1 MTDASLPAPPSTS
14 TRRSREKPLLLVLGS
29 LLALVALVL
38 LLAGGALLWAH
49 GTQRDDSGYFT
60 SGTERLATP
69 TPALTVGD
77 LDLSGISD
85 APGWLLP
92 DGLGT
97 VKIDARSADG
107 RPLFVGIARA
117 AVVDRYLAGV
127 AHDEVTDV
135 GVGSDRP
142 RYRRTPGAA
151 RAADPSSV
159 PWVAQARGPHSVLT
173 WKVRDGKWAAVTMNA
188 DGTPGVAAD
197 MKVGAKTGIVLPA
210 ALILLG
216 LGAAFA
222 IGAAG
227 LLITGMRSDG
237 GVGGVTPGPGT
248 PGGPAPAGAAA
259 AAAGGGGAG
268 AIAAGGATPV
278 AAEEPYPVR
287 VDAEL
292 DEPLSRWMWL
302 VKWFLAIP
310 HWIVLGFLWVA
321 VAVLA
326 VFAWFA
332 ILFTGRYPRSIH
344 DFTLGVMR
352 WSWRAS
358 AYATSALNTDRY
370 PPFSLDDDPSY
381 PARLDVPYVERHDRL
396 TTAFRWI
403 LAIPHFI
410 VVGIVYGGWWG
421 FGWGSGWD
429 GWDRG
434 PGLLTIL
441 VIVAAVVLAVTGRY
455 PRDVFRL
462 VVGIN
467 RWFWRVVAYALL
479 MRDEYPPFRL
489 NP

>member
-1 MTDASLPAPPSTS
+1 MTDASVPLPPATS
-14 TRRSREKPLLLVLGS
+14 TRHNREKPLLLVLGS

-49 GTQRDDSGYFT
+49 GTQRDDNGYFT
-60 SGTERLATP
+60 SHTERLATP

-77 LDLSGISD
+77 VDLSGLSD

-92 DGLGT
+92 DDLGT

-107 RPLFVGIARA
+107 RPLFVGIAPA
-117 AVVDRYLAGV
+117 AEVDRYLAGV

-135 GVGSDRP
+135 GWGNDTP
-142 RYRRTPGAA
+142 RYQRTPGGA
-151 RAADPSSV
+151 RAADPSQV
-159 PWVAQARGPHSVLT
+159 HWVARARGPHSLLT
-173 WKVRDGKWAAVTMNA
+173 WKVRDGNWAAVAMNA
-188 DGTPGVAAD
+188 DGSPRVAAD
-197 MKVGAKTGIVLPA
+197 MKVGVKTGIVLPA

-227 LLITGMRSDG
+227 LLIAGMRSGGGG
-237 GVGGVTPGPGT
+237 GVRPGPGA
-248 PGGPAPAGAAA
+248 PVPAGAAG
-259 AAAGGGGAG
+259 AAAGGGAG
-268 AIAAGGATPV
+268 SIAAGGATPV

-310 HWIVLGFLWVA
+310 HWIVLAFLWLA
-321 VAVLA
+321 VGVLA

-352 WSWRAS
+352 WSWRVT

-370 PPFSLDDDPSY
+370 PPFSLEDDPSY
-381 PARLDVPYVERHDRL
+381 PARLDLPYEEQHNRL

-410 VVGIVYGGWWG
+410 VIGLLYGGGWWG
-421 FGWGSGWD
+421 FGWGWGGDGSGWAD
-429 GWDRG
+429 A
-434 PGLLTIL
+434 PSVLTIL
-441 VIVAAVVLAVTGRY
+441 VIIAGVVLLVTGRY
-455 PRDVFRL
+455 PRDVFRI

-489 NP
+489 DP

>member
-1 MTDASLPAPPSTS
+1 MTDASLPARPTASPHHN
-14 TRRSREKPLLLVLGS
+14 REKPLLLVLGS

-49 GTQRDDSGYFT
+49 GTQRDDNGYFT

-69 TPALTVGD
+69 TAALTVED
-77 LDLSGISD
+77 IDLSGISD

-97 VKIDARSADG
+97 VRIDARSADG

-117 AVVDRYLAGV
+117 AEVNRYLAGV

-135 GVGSDRP
+135 GVGSGTP
-142 RYRRTPGAA
+142 NYRRTPGAA
-151 RAADPSSV
+151 RAADPSQV
-159 PWVAQARGPHSVLT
+159 HWVARARGPHSVLT

-227 LLITGMRSDG
+227 LLIAGMRSG
-237 GVGGVTPGPGT
+237 GGGGGMRPGGPGT
-248 PGGPAPAGAAA
+248 PAPAGAA

-268 AIAAGGATPV
+268 AIATGGAGAI
-278 AAEEPYPVR
+278 AADEPYPVR

-310 HWIVLGFLWVA
+310 HWIVLGFLWLA
-321 VAVLA
+321 VGVLA

-352 WSWRAS
+352 WAWRVT
-358 AYATSALNTDRY
+358 AYAKSALNTDRY
-370 PPFSLDDDPSY
+370 PPFTLEDDPSY
-381 PARLDVPYVERHDRL
+381 PARLDVPYAEHHNRL
-396 TTAFRWI
+396 TSAFRLI

-410 VVGIVYGGWWG
+410 VIGLLYGGWWA
-421 FGWGSGWD
+421 FGWSWGNSGWD
-429 GWDRG
+429 GG
-434 PGLLTIL
+434 GSFPGVLTIL
-441 VIVAAVVLAVTGRY
+441 VIVAGVVLLVTGHYR
-455 PRDVFRL
+455 RDIFRI

-489 NP
+489 DP